1 MRSPAFK
8 RWSGRRAGF
17 ACPTVEPSLALHTN
31 TSGHPLRVDQR
42 GSPPEA
48 NETFLRYF
56 VQLSTRIAQN
66 FLGANLGTH
75 GPEVA
80 RVSGTAFIVK
90 DIKLRRYTDCFRIFE
105 FRFEFGKKRIPR
117 VFALDDSHVNS
128 VALAQ
133 QSVIDLRTTNNKNFV
148 AVHLIL
154 GRLKFFQVPN
164 QFDAWQFS
172 SARDNQIATPRE
184 RSPDRFK
191 RFTTHQNR
199 MTHCHLFEPRLLPL
213 KMPGNLVPLPNHAVP
228 RHGNDCFHRSI
239 SVRDLVRHMIMRDPA
254 NSPTPQ
260 LEL

>member
-1 MRSPAFK
+1 MRTECRSAIGGSGLAAKAFAPA
-8 RWSGRRAGF
+8 SSLRRVNFSQA
-17 ACPTVEPSLALHTN
+17 TLE
-31 TSGHPLRVDQR
+31 LR
-42 GSPPEA
+42 E
-48 NETFLRYF
+48 
-56 VQLSTRIAQN
+56 VQARIAQN
-66 FLGANLGTH
+66 FFGANLGTH

-80 RVSGTAFIVK
+80 RVSGTALIVK
-90 DIKLRRYTDCFRIFE
+90 DIKLGRYPDCFRIFE

-148 AVHLIL
+148 AIHLIL

-164 QFDAWQFS
+164 EFDAWQFS

-184 RSPDRFK
+184 RFPDRFK

-213 KMPGNLVPLPNHAVP
+213 KMPGNLVPLPNHPVP

-239 SVRDLVRHMIMRDPA
+239 SVRDLVRPMIMRGPA